1 MRYFIIAGEASGD
14 LHGSNLIKGL
24 KKEDPSS
31 IIRCWGG
38 DLMQKAGG
46 ELIKH
51 YKESAVMGFVEVA
64 AKLGQITKNLKKC
77 KSDILCFNPDVVI
90 LIDYPGFNLNIA
102 RFAHAR
108 KIPVFYYIAP
118 KVWAWKE
125 SRIKLLKQYVDR
137 LFIIFPFE
145 IEYFKRHSIDA
156 IYNGNPLLDSID
168 ENEYAAETKEGFC
181 KRNNI
186 SCDKEYIA
194 LLAGSRKNEI
204 RYMLPRMTELCRIRG
219 NYNFLLAAAPAVES
233 SVYDEIIA
241 RSGVKNITVLY
252 NNTYSI
258 MKHSAAAVIN
268 SGTASLEGALIGVPQ
283 VVCYGGNEISYRI
296 AKHFVKVKYISLA
309 NLILD
314 KSIFREL
321 IQQDC
326 TAEKIGEELDK
337 LLYDNDYRKRML
349 NDYSMVRKALGGNGA
364 SYRVAKRMI
373 EEISIIK
380 NASNENT
387 CI

>member
-51 YKESAVMGFVEVA
+51 YRESAVMGFVEVA
-64 AKLGQITKNLKKC
+64 AKLGQIARNLKKC

-125 SRIKLLKQYVDR
+125 SRIKLIKQYVDR

-168 ENEYAAETKEGFC
+168 ENEYATETKESFC
-181 KRNNI
+181 RRNNI

-204 RYMLPRMTELCRIRG
+204 RYMLPRITELCKIRE

-268 SGTASLEGALIGVPQ
+268 SGTASLEGALIGIPQ

-296 AKHFVKVKYISLA
+296 AKHFVKVRYISLA

-326 TAEKIGEELDK
+326 TAGNIGDELDK
-337 LLYDNDYRKRML
+337 LLHDNDYRKRML

-373 EEISIIK
+373 EEILIIK
-380 NASNENT
+380 KHVK
-387 CI
+387 